1 MLNFSRAKTIAIWT
15 VCLLGV
21 LFSIPSLVNT
31 SGLPSWVP
39 QRHINLGLDLQGGSY
54 LLMEVDVAAVEAER
68 LEAVVDTIRRQLR
81 EAGIRYVD
89 LAVRERAVSFSLVDA
104 TQAPAAREALK
115 DLITGADVQ
124 GRREFDVAQEDGRFR
139 LALSQAALVEKSQR
153 AVEQSIEII
162 RRRIDETGV
171 NEPVIAR
178 QGTNRVLV
186 QLPGVSD
193 PDRIKRLLGQTAK
206 MTFRLLADDT
216 LPPGSAAPPGTEWL
230 ESTDRAQPGRMLVR
244 KRIEVDGATLTN
256 ASPSTNPQTG
266 QWVVNFEFD
275 SVGARRFGEV
285 TKNNVGKPFAIVLDN
300 KVISA
305 PRINEPIT
313 GGRGQISG
321 SFNAQSAN
329 DLAVLLRAGALPAPL
344 TIVEE
349 RSVGPE
355 LGADSIRAGL
365 IAIVAGV
372 ILVMGYM
379 VLTYWLFGVFAN
391 IALIFNLFLTVACLS
406 LLEATLTLPGIAGI
420 LLTLGMSV
428 DANILI
434 NERIRE
440 EAKKGRTPL
449 AALEAGY
456 SRAQG
461 TIVDANLTTLIKM
474 IILYAVGTGTVRGF
488 AVTIS
493 LGIITSMFTATMVAR
508 YLTAEWYKRT
518 KPKVLGSVGW
528 LRLAP
533 ENPKIQFMKGRHL
546 GIALSVLL
554 STASVVLFFKPGLNY
569 GIDFAGGIVME
580 IRTEQ
585 PADFPALRS
594 TLEKL
599 EVGPVALQQFG
610 PPTDV
615 IVRLERQEGGDQAQQ
630 AVVRKVQET
639 LQGSFPG
646 TQIRRVESV
655 GASVSGELF
664 EQGMLALAL
673 ASVAMLVYITFRFEW
688 QFGVGAVVTMLLD
701 VTKTIGFFAVTGM
714 QFNLTS
720 VAAILT
726 IMGFSINDKVVVYD
740 RVRENLRLYR
750 KMPLRE
756 LIDRSINETISR
768 TISTSLAIFLS
779 TLPLALFAAE
789 SLREFAWVL
798 LFGVVLATSSSIFIA
813 APILLYLGEHRLR
826 RPTEEEAVTG
836 QPEIGGKAVQA
847 E

>member
-313 GGRGQISG
+313 GGR
-321 SFNAQSAN
+321 ARSA
-329 DLAVLLRAGALPAPL
+329 AASTPSRPTTWRCCCAPAP
-344 TIVEE
+344 
-349 RSVGPE
+349 
-355 LGADSIRAGL
+355 
-365 IAIVAGV
+365 
-372 ILVMGYM
+372 
-379 VLTYWLFGVFAN
+379 
-391 IALIFNLFLTVACLS
+391 C
-406 LLEATLTLPGIAGI
+406 
-420 LLTLGMSV
+420 
-428 DANILI
+428 
-434 NERIRE
+434 
-440 EAKKGRTPL
+440 
-449 AALEAGY
+449 
-456 SRAQG
+456 
-461 TIVDANLTTLIKM
+461 
-474 IILYAVGTGTVRGF
+474 
-488 AVTIS
+488 
-493 LGIITSMFTATMVAR
+493 
-508 YLTAEWYKRT
+508 
-518 KPKVLGSVGW
+518 
-528 LRLAP
+528 
-533 ENPKIQFMKGRHL
+533 
-546 GIALSVLL
+546 
-554 STASVVLFFKPGLNY
+554 
-569 GIDFAGGIVME
+569 
-580 IRTEQ
+580 
-585 PADFPALRS
+585 
-594 TLEKL
+594 
-599 EVGPVALQQFG
+599 
-610 PPTDV
+610 
-615 IVRLERQEGGDQAQQ
+615 
-630 AVVRKVQET
+630 
-639 LQGSFPG
+639 
-646 TQIRRVESV
+646 
-655 GASVSGELF
+655 
-664 EQGMLALAL
+664 
-673 ASVAMLVYITFRFEW
+673 
-688 QFGVGAVVTMLLD
+688 
-701 VTKTIGFFAVTGM
+701 
-714 QFNLTS
+714 
-720 VAAILT
+720 
-726 IMGFSINDKVVVYD
+726 
-740 RVRENLRLYR
+740 
-750 KMPLRE
+750 
-756 LIDRSINETISR
+756 
-768 TISTSLAIFLS
+768 
-779 TLPLALFAAE
+779 
-789 SLREFAWVL
+789 
-798 LFGVVLATSSSIFIA
+798 
-813 APILLYLGEHRLR
+813 
-826 RPTEEEAVTG
+826 RPR
-836 QPEIGGKAVQA
+836 
-847 E
+847 